1 MENRNDQKFPSAQW
15 QNILLVKVKWM
26 VKLWVMWVIFHIRA
40 MDEYT
45 HGFEALKGM
54 RTLRWKPHLGLVEVE
69 VELADRTLSLS
80 VTPTQATAI
89 MHFQEKG
96 TPKGL
101 YTAKQGL
108 AKLLTENCRP

>member
-1 MENRNDQKFPSAQW
+1 
-15 QNILLVKVKWM
+15 
-26 VKLWVMWVIFHIRA
+26 

-45 HGFEALKGM
+45 RGFEALKGM

-80 VTPTQATAI
+80 VTPAQATAI

-96 TPKGL
+96 MFHGIAL
-101 YTAKQGL
+101 YMVMPS
-108 AKLLTENCRP
+108 N

>member
-1 MENRNDQKFPSAQW
+1 
-15 QNILLVKVKWM
+15 
-26 VKLWVMWVIFHIRA
+26 

-80 VTPTQATAI
+80 VTPAQATAI
-89 MHFQEKG
+89 MHFQERG
-96 TPKGL
+96 MLHRIAL
-101 YTAKQGL
+101 YVATAYV
-108 AKLLTENCRP
+108 AKLNYHRVC